1 MGHPIARGALLPPV
15 PAGRP
20 WAGTG
25 FAANISAMTRKKL
38 PIGIQTFAKIRE
50 ANYYYVDKSG
60 IAVDLAV
67 NGTHYFLSR
76 PRRFGKSLFL
86 DTLKELFEGNQA
98 LFKDL
103 AAESR
108 WDWTKKYPVLR
119 ISFGGGVLGSVTDL
133 NQSLHHQLA
142 TMERQFQLP
151 AEFTDM
157 RSRFAELIA
166 LVAKISGQRVVILVD
181 EYDKPIL
188 DRIESP
194 EIARQIR
201 ETLKDFYAVI
211 KDSDAHIRFAFLT
224 GVSKFS
230 KVSLFSGL
238 NNLKDITL
246 DARYSAICGYTE
258 ADVDTVFAPELPGL
272 DRQEVRRWYNGY
284 NWLGEAVY
292 NPFDLLLLFDERQFK
307 PYWFETGTPTFLIKL
322 LTEHDS
328 FIPELGRLRADSD
341 LLSTFDVDN
350 IPVEALM
357 FQAGYLTIDYQEMQ
371 GEDILYRLRYPN
383 REVRQSLHNSL
394 LDTLVQSRR
403 VRLNNRIRLYELLA
417 AHDLNALR
425 ALFTA
430 FFASIPND
438 WYRNNPIAQYEGYY
452 ASVFYSYFAALGL
465 DITVEDSSNHGRLD
479 MAVRFQNR
487 IYLFEF
493 KVVELVP
500 QGKALAQLVARNY
513 AAKYLDSGNAITLIG
528 VEFSKETRNIVAF
541 DVEAAPLPATA
552 TLHIQ

>member
-1 MGHPIARGALLPPV
+1 
-15 PAGRP
+15 
-20 WAGTG
+20 
-25 FAANISAMTRKKL
+25 MTRKKL

-417 AHDLNALR
+417 AHDLSALR

>member
-142 TMERQFQLP
+142 TLERQFQLP

-417 AHDLNALR
+417 AHDLSALR